1 MTMLPHIASRVLDT
15 PLVIGRARL
24 EAILAVIG
32 PRIGIAAPATGVP
45 DIPGLEGLPAR
56 AVMNGDGR
64 RRGAWL
70 VTPEGI
76 AVIPVFGTLVKRA
89 GAVEAAS
96 GLTSYGH
103 LENRIMD
110 AATDPAVRAIL
121 LDIDSPGGEAAGVFD
136 LSDLVF
142 EARSLK
148 PVWAVADEE
157 AFSGAYAIASAAE
170 RLIVPRTGGVGSIG
184 VLALHVDRSARDA
197 LEGFRTT
204 TVHAGAHKAD
214 FIPHETLKDGARKT
228 LQAEVDRVHALFV
241 ETVARNRAMTADAV
255 RATEAGLFFGV
266 DAVRAGL
273 ADEVGTLRETLGALA
288 ASLAQPRSI
297 AAAPAALA
305 GPALF
310 KPATGKDHAMNDDTT
325 TDTART
331 GGAAPPTSVA
341 NSSQLNA
348 ATSVAQPAPA
358 MAEPAPPTAEPAPPT
373 AEPVPAPAVEPEKQT
388 ADVVDL
394 DKVRAQARGEAA
406 AEAAAEAGLIAELCA
421 LAGMPERTA
430 GMLAKGLSADVVR
443 RELLTL
449 KAGRDDAE
457 VRSHLLPGA
466 GTGGPASL
474 DDNPV
479 VRAATARAAAAK
491 EV

>member
-15 PLVIGRARL
+15 PLVIGQAKL

-32 PRIGIAAPATGVP
+32 PRIGIEAPAP
-45 DIPGLEGLPAR
+45 

-64 RRGAWL
+64 RRGVNL

-89 GAVEAAS
+89 GAIEAAS

-103 LENRIMD
+103 LEDRIMD

-136 LSDLVF
+136 LSDLVY

-170 RLIVPRTGGVGSIG
+170 RLIVPRTGGLGSIG
-184 VLALHVDRSARDA
+184 VVALHVDRSARDA
-197 LEGFRTT
+197 MEGFRTT
-204 TVHAGAHKAD
+204 TVYAGAAKNE
-214 FIPHETLKDGARKT
+214 FNPHETLKDGARQT
-228 LQAEVDRVHALFV
+228 LQIEVDRVYGLFV
-241 ETVARNRAMTADAV
+241 DTVARNRGLTANAV
-255 RATEAGLFFGV
+255 RATEARLFFGE

-273 ADEVGTLRETLGALA
+273 ADEVGTLRSAFAALA
-288 ASLAQPRSI
+288 AALSTPRSI
-297 AAAPAALA
+297 VAAPAALPGA
-305 GPALF
+305 AIAPP
-310 KPATGKDHAMNDDTT
+310 KPTIGKEQSMNDDTVIEPT
-325 TDTART
+325 NADA
-331 GGAAPPTSVA
+331 GAPPERETS
-341 NSSQLNA
+341 N
-348 ATSVAQPAPA
+348 TPPAPETTA
-358 MAEPAPPTAEPAPPT
+358 PKAAKPEPKTAE
-373 AEPVPAPAVEPEKQT
+373 
-388 ADVVDL
+388 VVDL
-394 DKVRAQARGEAA
+394 DAVRAEARGEGT
-406 AEAAAEAGLIAELCA
+406 AEAGLIAELCT

-430 GMLAKGLSADVVR
+430 DMLAKGLSADEVR
-443 RELLTL
+443 RELLNL
-449 KAGRDDAE
+449 KAGADAE
-457 VRSHLLPGA
+457 VHNHVLPGA
-466 GTGGPASL
+466 GTGGPQNL

>member
-15 PLVIGRARL
+15 PLVIGQAKL

-32 PRIGIAAPATGVP
+32 PRIGIEAPA
-45 DIPGLEGLPAR
+45 PA
-56 AVMNGDGR
+56 VVNGDTR
-64 RRGAWL
+64 RHGAYL

-89 GAVEAAS
+89 GAIDAAS

-103 LENRIMD
+103 LEEQIMD

-170 RLIVPRTGGVGSIG
+170 RLFVPRTGGLGSIG
-184 VLALHVDRSARDA
+184 VVAVHVDRSARDA
-197 LEGFRTT
+197 MEGFRTT
-204 TVHAGAHKAD
+204 TVYAGAAKND
-214 FIPHETLKDGARKT
+214 FNPHEALKDGARRT
-228 LQAEVDRVHALFV
+228 LQTEVDRVYRLFV
-241 ETVARNRAMTADAV
+241 DTVARNRGLTADAV
-255 RATEAGLFFGV
+255 RATEARLYFGEE
-266 DAVRAGL
+266 AVAAGL
-273 ADEVGTLRETLGALA
+273 ADEVGTLRDVIAALA
-288 ASLAQPRSI
+288 AALSTPRSI
-297 AAAPAALA
+297 VAAPAVLPGAA
-305 GPALF
+305 ITPP
-310 KPATGKDHAMNDDTT
+310 KPTTGKEQSMNDDTVTQT
-325 TDTART
+325 TSTDAGAPPEPDTA
-331 GGAAPPTSVA
+331 AAPPASET
-341 NSSQLNA
+341 
-348 ATSVAQPAPA
+348 PAPEA
-358 MAEPAPPTAEPAPPT
+358 AKPEPQTAE
-373 AEPVPAPAVEPEKQT
+373 
-388 ADVVDL
+388 VVAL
-394 DKVRAQARGEAA
+394 DAVRAEARGEG
-406 AEAAAEAGLIAELCA
+406 AAEAGLIAELCT

-430 GMLAKGLSADVVR
+430 DMLAKGLSADAVR

-449 KAGRDDAE
+449 KAAQDAE
-457 VRSHLLPGA
+457 VHNHVLPGA
-466 GTGGPASL
+466 GTGASANL

>member
-15 PLVIGRARL
+15 PLVIGQAKL

-32 PRIGIAAPATGVP
+32 PRIGIEAPAP
-45 DIPGLEGLPAR
+45 

-64 RRGAWL
+64 RRGENL

-89 GAVEAAS
+89 GAIDAAS

-103 LENRIMD
+103 LEDRIMD
-110 AATDPAVRAIL
+110 AATDPAVRAVL

-136 LSDLVF
+136 LSDLVY

-170 RLIVPRTGGVGSIG
+170 RLIVPRTGGLGSIG
-184 VLALHVDRSARDA
+184 VVAVHVDRSARDA
-197 LEGFRTT
+197 MEGFRTT
-204 TVHAGAHKAD
+204 TVYAGAAKNE
-214 FIPHETLKDGARKT
+214 FNPHETLKDGARRT
-228 LQAEVDRVHALFV
+228 LQAEVDRVYALFV
-241 ETVARNRAMTADAV
+241 DTVARNRGLTADAV
-255 RATEAGLFFGV
+255 RATEARLFFGE

-273 ADEVGTLRETLGALA
+273 ADEVGTLRDALA
-288 ASLAQPRSI
+288 ALAVTLAEPRSI
-297 AAAPAALA
+297 VAAPAVRPGAA
-305 GPALF
+305 NTPP
-310 KPATGKDHAMNDDTT
+310 KPTTGKEQSMNDDTVIET
-325 TDTART
+325 MNTDAD
-331 GGAAPPTSVA
+331 APPEPETSNTPPPPEA
-341 NSSQLNA
+341 TAPKA
-348 ATSVAQPAPA
+348 AKP
-358 MAEPAPPTAEPAPPT
+358 EPKTAE
-373 AEPVPAPAVEPEKQT
+373 
-388 ADVVDL
+388 VVDL
-394 DKVRAQARGEAA
+394 DTVRKQARGEG
-406 AEAAAEAGLIAELCA
+406 AAEAGLIAELCT

-430 GMLAKGLSADVVR
+430 EMLAKGLSADAVR

-449 KAGRDDAE
+449 KAAQDAE
-457 VRSHLLPGA
+457 VHNHMLPGA
-466 GTGGPASL
+466 GTGGPQNL

-479 VRAATARAAAAK
+479 VRAATARAAAAQ

>member
-15 PLVIGRARL
+15 PLVIGQAKL

-32 PRIGIAAPATGVP
+32 PRIGIEAPAP
-45 DIPGLEGLPAR
+45 

-64 RRGAWL
+64 RRGVNL

-89 GAVEAAS
+89 GAIEVAS

-103 LENRIMD
+103 LEDRIMD

-121 LDIDSPGGEAAGVFD
+121 LEVDSPGGEATGVFD

-170 RLIVPRTGGVGSIG
+170 RLFVPRTGGLGSIG
-184 VLALHVDRSARDA
+184 VVAVHVDRSARDA
-197 LEGFRTT
+197 MEGFRTT
-204 TVHAGAHKAD
+204 TVYAGAAKND
-214 FIPHETLKDGARKT
+214 FNPHETLKDGARRT
-228 LQAEVDRVHALFV
+228 LQTEVDRVYALFV
-241 ETVARNRAMTADAV
+241 DTAARNRGLTANTV
-255 RATEAGLFFGV
+255 RATEARLFFGE

-273 ADEVGTLRETLGALA
+273 ADEVGTMRSAFAALA
-288 ASLAQPRSI
+288 ATLTNPRSI
-297 AAAPAALA
+297 VAASAVRPGAAITL
-305 GPALF
+305 P
-310 KPATGKDHAMNDDTT
+310 KPTTGKEQSMNDDTVIDT
-325 TDTART
+325 TNTDGTTPTEPEAADTA
-331 GGAAPPTSVA
+331 
-341 NSSQLNA
+341 
-348 ATSVAQPAPA
+348 PAPKTTA
-358 MAEPAPPTAEPAPPT
+358 PETTAPEATKPEPNTAE
-373 AEPVPAPAVEPEKQT
+373 
-388 ADVVDL
+388 VVDL
-394 DKVRAQARGEAA
+394 DKVRAEARGEG
-406 AEAAAEAGLIAELCA
+406 AAEAGLIAELCT
-421 LAGMPERTA
+421 LAGMPECTA
-430 GMLAKGLSADVVR
+430 DMLAKGLSADAVR
-443 RELLTL
+443 RELLNL
-449 KAGRDDAE
+449 KAGADAE
-457 VRSHLLPGA
+457 VHNHVLPGA
-466 GTGGPASL
+466 GTGGPQNL

>member
-15 PLVIGRARL
+15 PLVIGQAKL

-32 PRIGIAAPATGVP
+32 PRIGIETPAP
-45 DIPGLEGLPAR
+45 

-64 RRGAWL
+64 RRGANL

-89 GAVEAAS
+89 GDIEAAS

-103 LENRIMD
+103 LEEQILD
-110 AATDPAVRAIL
+110 AATDPAVRAVL

-136 LSDLVF
+136 LSDLVY

-170 RLIVPRTGGVGSIG
+170 RLIVPRTGGLGSIG
-184 VLALHVDRSARDA
+184 VVALHVDRSARDDM
-197 LEGFRTT
+197 EGFRTT
-204 TVHAGAHKAD
+204 TVYAGARKND
-214 FIPHETLKDGARKT
+214 FNPHETLKDGARHT
-228 LQAEVDRVHALFV
+228 LQTEVDRVYGLFV
-241 ETVARNRAMTADAV
+241 DTVARNRGLTVDAV
-255 RATEAGLFFGV
+255 RATEAGLFFGE

-273 ADEVGTLRETLGALA
+273 ADEVGTLRDALA
-288 ASLAQPRSI
+288 ALAVTLAEPRSI
-297 AAAPAALA
+297 VAAPAVLPGATNT
-305 GPALF
+305 PP
-310 KPATGKDHAMNDDTT
+310 KPAATKERSMNNDTVT
-325 TDTART
+325 ESVKTDGTAPSHPETADTAK
-331 GGAAPPTSVA
+331 P
-341 NSSQLNA
+341 
-348 ATSVAQPAPA
+348 
-358 MAEPAPPTAEPAPPT
+358 EPKTAE
-373 AEPVPAPAVEPEKQT
+373 VIN
-388 ADVVDL
+388 L
-394 DKVRAQARGEAA
+394 DAVRAEGA
-406 AEAAAEAGLIAELCA
+406 AEAAQIAELCT

-430 GMLAKGLSADVVR
+430 EMLAKGLSANAVR

-449 KAGRDDAE
+449 KAGAEAE
-457 VRSHLLPGA
+457 VRSHVLPGA
-466 GTGGPASL
+466 GTGAPQNL

-491 EV
+491 EA